1 MKLKTFAIVGFVV
14 FMLGNVLVTEGSSG
28 IDHRDIFVGASARA
42 VGMGS
47 AFTAGPS
54 TNNGFLWNPSS
65 LGFMNGL
72 EVNMGAIPFS
82 GEPSGPDQAFS
93 FSASPYSLGLTDK
106 KVGSLSLA
114 SWFNGWN
121 NSNNESTQIVL
132 LGYGLALGPQAS
144 AGANLRYFQNN
155 EPKINKFL
163 WSVDIGMQFTYPLQK
178 LGDSITLGMNLSEL
192 SNGIRDGNGEL
203 IDPIN
208 ESLPLAARFGTTY
221 RLNSATLLSADFAIR
236 GQNNSD
242 WGERLRLHFGAERWL
257 FNNHFGL
264 RVGYTALSASDRFSS
279 GQWTQG
285 ISFRNASGQLDYAH
299 VSGGELDQSLHWI
312 TATLRWGENRRNTAP
327 TKSTNPKPTVDT
339 KTNNTSDTQ
348 TASTI
353 LMPKTLNPD
362 AESVGSPVELELTES
377 AISPNSDGIKDS
389 TTLRFKARA
398 QEKWKLTLRDAYTE
412 AVWEKNGIGSPS
424 EDIVWNGIG
433 SDGKLV
439 SDGDYV
445 LQLHIVDTQ
454 GNLHLRNSK
463 KLTVDLIPT
472 TIELSKSGAKSVGV
486 KVWEINQIA
495 NWKLEIFDTN
505 NNLVENSEGIGAP
518 PETIVLTKIP
528 QMTTTTYKFTLNV
541 QDAAGNQSTQQVQF
555 QFGSGST
562 SDETQSVNA
571 TPELTLMVGSFAE
584 RRNANLMSE
593 NLQRLY
599 PNETVKIYTV
609 TVNGQA
615 MHRVTIGTFTKRSES
630 SGLKQQIQES
640 QGVEPILITP

>member
-1 MKLKTFAIVGFVV
+1 MRLKTLVMISFVV
-14 FMLGNVLVTEGSSG
+14 FMLGNVMVTEGSSG

-93 FSASPYSLGLTDK
+93 LSASPYTLGLTNK
-106 KVGSLSLA
+106 NVGSLSLA
-114 SWFNGWN
+114 SWFNGWSN
-121 NSNNESTQIVL
+121 TNNESTQIVL

-155 EPKINKFL
+155 EPDINKFL
-163 WSVDIGMQFTYPLQK
+163 WSMDIGMQFTYPLEK
-178 LGDSITLGMNLSEL
+178 LGDSITFGMNLSEL
-192 SNGIRDGNGEL
+192 SNGIRNGNGEL
-203 IDPIN
+203 IEPVN

-221 RLNSATLLSADFAIR
+221 RPDRATLLSADFAIR
-236 GQNNSD
+236 GQNNAE

-257 FNNHFGL
+257 FNNHFGV
-264 RVGYTALSASDRFSS
+264 RVGYTALTASDRFSA

-312 TATLRWGENRRNTAP
+312 TATLRWGENRRKSAP
-327 TKSTNPKPTVDT
+327 TKPDTTEATVDI
-339 KTNNTSDTQ
+339 KTQNTADTQ

-362 AESVGSPVELELTES
+362 AKPVGSPDELELTEV

-389 TTLRFKARA
+389 TTFRFKARA
-398 QEKWKLTLRDAYTE
+398 NETWKLTLRDAYTE
-412 AVWEKNGIGSPS
+412 AVWEKTGTGSPQA
-424 EDIVWNGIG
+424 DIDWNGMG
-433 SDGKLV
+433 NDGKLV
-439 SDGDYV
+439 PDGDYV
-445 LQLHIVDTQ
+445 LQLHIVDAQ
-454 GNLHLRNSK
+454 GNVHLRNSK

-472 TIELSKSGAKSVGV
+472 TIELSKTGVKSVGV

-505 NNLVENSEGIGAP
+505 NNLVENSEGVGAP
-518 PETIVLTKIP
+518 PETIVLTKVP
-528 QMTTTTYKFTLNV
+528 QLTTTTYKFTLNV
-541 QDAAGNQSTQQVQF
+541 QDAAGNQSTQQTQL

-562 SDETQSVNA
+562 SGETQTVND
-571 TPELTLMVGSFAE
+571 TPKLTLMVGSFGE
-584 RRNANLMSE
+584 RRNANMLSE

-615 MHRVTIGTFTKRSES
+615 MHRVTIGTFTDRSEAS
-630 SGLKQQIQES
+630 ALKQQIQES